1 VTSTSSRP
9 WLSSPPDATDIA
21 TFVAGPGIAR
31 LDNPQFDIGEL
42 RSALDQV
49 LSRIAY
55 DETYGEWGF
64 GTLPVT
70 RRPGTEG
77 REQVDLSGR
86 FWIRPDD
93 TYAEIPRDE
102 IVDEHA
108 YSELVPEFAGTYF
121 EHVLAELRAITPI
134 GRVRIN
140 LKQPFNANSWHRDPE
155 PRIHVPIHTNP
166 GCMFM
171 VNHYCTHLPADGS
184 TYFTDTRGYH
194 SAINGGDAPRIHLV
208 AAVLGAEPVLG

>member
-1 VTSTSSRP
+1 MTPTHTEP
-9 WLSSPPDATDIA
+9 WLQAPPDASDIA
-21 TFVAGPGIAR
+21 EFVEGPGITR
-31 LDNPQFDIGEL
+31 LDTPRFDIAEL
-42 RSALDQV
+42 RSALDDV
-49 LSRIAY
+49 LTRLDY
-55 DETYGEWGF
+55 DDSYGEWGF

-70 RRPGTEG
+70 RRPGTDG

-86 FWIRPDD
+86 FWIRPDAS
-93 TYAEIPRDE
+93 YEEIPRDD
-102 IVDEHA
+102 IVDEQS
-108 YSELVPEFAGTYF
+108 YSELVPEFAGTYV
-121 EHVLAELRAITPI
+121 EHLLTELRTLTPI

-166 GCMFM
+166 GCMFL

-194 SAINGGDAPRIHLV
+194 SAINGGDTPRIHLV
-208 AAVLGAEPVLG
+208 AAVLG